1 MLHHELR
8 PGKQHCQEGTP
19 QFIVECVEKLKTLG
33 LKGSCLIR
41 LDSGN
46 DAEENF
52 AHFGQESYTGFVE
65 HLYLGGA
72 KSSMCPVAVAF
83 EVIERLSDADGNHL
97 LIPTIEVNTY

>member
-1 MLHHELR
+1 MFDHELR

-19 QFIVECVEKLKTLG
+19 EFIGECVEKLKALG

-52 AHFGQESYTGFVE
+52 AHFGQESFIIKRNLRREPVKFFV
-65 HLYLGGA
+65 
-72 KSSMCPVAVAF
+72 
-83 EVIERLSDADGNHL
+83 
-97 LIPTIEVNTY
+97 